1 LFSLTLAITKCK
13 SRQTINEAT
22 LGEALLWTIFVQKIY
37 LINKLRV
44 IKNHTIAKIESAKAK
59 KKIDEIAA
67 KNKKNNN
74 LFVGYKDV
82 PDVNL
87 PQSFDATEI
96 AVSVEI
102 IDLYHDLKD
111 NVNEF
116 LNLKSPKNKGLVL
129 YIKLK
134 MEILYLSPLFR
145 RLAII

>member
-1 LFSLTLAITKCK
+1 MFSLTLAITKCK